1 MPRQIG
7 PVRARFEYAPISGIV
22 RMLAAVPL
30 ERAVKLGAAMGSMV
44 ARIDVVNRPIALTN
58 LEIAFPDLAQRAR
71 LEILAGMYRN
81 WGRMM
86 AEWCHFDDFNRD
98 NIADYVTYEGKEIL
112 DHAVRL
118 GEEHRGFLVLTA
130 HFGNIELLPF
140 AHSIYDYRIVIVHRP
155 TRNPLVDEQIARTRV
170 KFGNEILDR
179 KTAGPAIL
187 KYLRAKWQVAIALDL
202 DVRRGVFVDFFG
214 LKACTSDGM
223 ARIAMATGAPVVPAF
238 MVREGKSVRQKITV
252 LPMVEMVK
260 TRDREECVRENTQ
273 RMTNVIEE
281 MIRRYPD
288 HWNWIHR
295 RWKTRPPG
303 EKRFY

>member
-7 PVRARFEYAPISGIV
+7 PVRARLEYAPISGIV

-30 ERAVKLGAAMGSMV
+30 ARAVKLGAAMGSVV
-44 ARIDVVNRPIALTN
+44 ARVDILNRPIALKN
-58 LEIAFPDLAQRAR
+58 LEIAFPDLDQRTR
-71 LEILAGMYRN
+71 LDILAGMYRN

-86 AEWCHFDDFNRD
+86 AEWCHLDELTPD
-98 NIADYVTYEGKEIL
+98 NIRGYVTYDGQEIL
-112 DHAVRL
+112 DEAVKL
-118 GEEHRGFLVLTA
+118 GQAHRGFLVLTA

-140 AHSIYDYRIVIVHRP
+140 AHALYGYRIAIVQRP
-155 TRNPLVDEQIARTRV
+155 ARNPLIDKQIARIRT
-170 KFGNEILDR
+170 KWGNAILHR
-179 KTAGPAIL
+179 KTAGPVIL

-202 DVRRGVFVDFFG
+202 DVRKGVFVDFFG
-214 LKACTSDGM
+214 LEASTSDGM

-238 MVREGKSVRQKITV
+238 MVREGTGVRQKITV

-260 TRDREECVRENTQ
+260 TRDREESVRENTQ
-273 RMTNVIEE
+273 RMTKVIEQ
-281 MIRRYPD
+281 MVRRYPD